1 MDENTRLL
9 VRDELVSLVQSILD
23 ALEEL
28 ANSDEDITLDD
39 IENILEAAVN
49 IAIAEL
55 YSQPYTLQ

>member
-55 YSQPYTLQ
+55 YSQPHTLQ